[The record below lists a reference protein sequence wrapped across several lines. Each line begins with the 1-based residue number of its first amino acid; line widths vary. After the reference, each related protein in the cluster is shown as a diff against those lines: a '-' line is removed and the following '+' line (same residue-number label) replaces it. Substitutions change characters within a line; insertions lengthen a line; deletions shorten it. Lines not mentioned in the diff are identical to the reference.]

1 MNKPWFA
8 ESRRCNI
15 AGRILFFWFTL
26 AKNATEWTN
35 HGLPKQRDAT
45 PPNELIFSVS
55 KINRPIIWV
64 QGRRRPMSRGFFFCY
79 PENQTP
85 YRRTPCVNWKDGLST
100 GGDSFVFPKVGAT
113 RKPASVCPDNGHKRM
128 SQTWFAEGVR
138 CNTAGRRGHTRFQNV
153 EQAMRDTQI
162 QGFR

>member
-15 AGRILFFWFTL
+15 AGRIIFLVYLGKERDRMDKPWF
-26 AKNATEWTN
+26 AKTTRCNAAERT
-35 HGLPKQRDAT
+35 H
-45 PPNELIFSVS
+45 FSVS

-64 QGRRRPMSRGFFFCY
+64 QGRRRPMSRGFVFCY

-85 YRRTPCVNWKDGLST
+85 YRRTPCGAWKDGLST

-113 RKPASVCPDNGHKRM
+113 RKLASVCPDNGHKRM

-153 EQAMRDTQI
+153 QQAMRDTQI